1 MNAPSRTA
9 GRMSAPFV
17 LVTGGKGGVGK
28 TTLSARLGVE
38 LSERGLRVL
47 LVDLDL
53 GLANLDLMLGTTPVL
68 TLEEA
73 LLQGH
78 PIRECVVEG
87 PSGVHLLPAASGVAE
102 LATQHA
108 SVRARLLEGLAEI
121 SSDYDIVLG
130 DSAAGIGP
138 DVLSFAAIAQRV
150 LVVTTP
156 DVGALTDAYG
166 LIKALDHHGTT
177 TGRDIPTP
185 ELVINLA
192 NGVEQAANLAGKLRG
207 MCERFLS
214 RSPRQ
219 AGWLPS
225 APNLARPVG
234 RPNRGTRESSEG
246 LVDICLARI
255 ASRLE
260 RMTDVVGVVGVVR

>member
-1 MNAPSRTA
+1 MSGANSRRA
-9 GRMSAPFV
+9 RAPFV

-38 LSERGLRVL
+38 LSSRGLRVL

-53 GLANLDLMLGTTPVL
+53 GLANLDLMLGTKTER
-68 TLEEA
+68 TLESA
-73 LLQGH
+73 LLGGH
-78 PIRECVVEG
+78 SIRECLVEG
-87 PSGVHLLPAASGVAE
+87 PGGVHLLPAASGVAE
-102 LATQHA
+102 LATNSA
-108 SVRARLLEGLAEI
+108 ELRRRLVAGLAEL
-121 SSDYDIVLG
+121 SLEYDIVLG

-150 LVVTTP
+150 LVVTTS

-166 LIKALDHHGTT
+166 LIKALDHHGTC

-185 ELVINLA
+185 ELIVNFA
-192 NGVEQAANLAGKLRG
+192 TGVEEACSLAGKLRG

-219 AGWLPS
+219 AGWLPLS
-225 APNLARPVG
+225 PSLARPIG
-234 RPNRGTRESSEG
+234 CAGPDGSQG

-260 RMTDVVGVVGVVR
+260 RMTEVVGLAT

>member
-1 MNAPSRTA
+1 
-9 GRMSAPFV
+9 MSSKKFAAPFV

-28 TTLSARLGVE
+28 TTLAARLGVE
-38 LSERGLRVL
+38 LAERGLRVL

-53 GLANLDLMLGTTPVL
+53 GLANLDIMLGAQPERR
-68 TLEEA
+68 LEDA
-73 LLQGH
+73 LIDGAPLAS
-78 PIRECVVEG
+78 CVAIG
-87 PSGVHLLPAASGVAE
+87 PSGVHLLPAASGIAE
-102 LATQHA
+102 LANPG
-108 SVRARLLEGLAEI
+108 SEMRSRLFEGLNEL
-121 SSDYDIVLG
+121 SRGYDIVLG

-138 DVLSFAAIAQRV
+138 DVLSFAALAQRV

-166 LIKALDHHGTT
+166 LIKALDQHGVL

-185 ELVINLA
+185 ELILNLVQ
-192 NGVEQAANLAGKLRG
+192 GVEQANSLATKLRG

-219 AGWLPS
+219 AGWLPQS
-225 APNLARPVG
+225 PSLSRPIGMEARG
-234 RPNRGTRESSEG
+234 SSRA

-255 ASRLE
+255 ASSLE
-260 RMTDVVGVVGVVR
+260 RMTEAVGLAP